1 MDIYW
6 APIMTTRSRPRAL
19 DGLSDWVL
27 LNQYARIHGNNFILE
42 QTCLSLGQMTKMYI
56 LLGINTKYVV
66 AVVFLITKA
75 IFHCRKQIACYP
87 TNWVPLKFGML
98 PMSVFSLSAVY
109 LQNWNYVIKHFF
121 EQMLF
126 WWFILSHYMDKP
138 LINHLGNIG
147 KFGYSHFF
155 TITKKAVVNIFV
167 HLFDFLLP
175 RKIIINL
182 NMTIFW
188 ACNIFFQKGCAY
200 LHSQQ
205 QYMNMSAWLLLLSE
219 LTVWFLK
226 HTTKLTKSCQFPRK
240 KLSDCFLKSALLN
253 YIL

>member
-1 MDIYW
+1 
-6 APIMTTRSRPRAL
+6 
-19 DGLSDWVL
+19 
-27 LNQYARIHGNNFILE
+27 
-42 QTCLSLGQMTKMYI
+42 
-56 LLGINTKYVV
+56 
-66 AVVFLITKA
+66 
-75 IFHCRKQIACYP
+75 
-87 TNWVPLKFGML
+87 ML

-147 KFGYSHFF
+147 KFGYSRFF
-155 TITKKAVVNIFV
+155 TITKKAVVTIFV

-188 ACNIFFQKGCAY
+188 ACNIFIQKGCAY

-240 KLSDCFLKSALLN
+240 KLSDCFVKSALLN